1 MALWAAGPSGAVEPP
16 ALLTLDT
23 ACVYLKGGLCGVWR
37 TSREEERGARGVKR
51 RKTGGGGRARG
62 EFGEVINI
70 QQLLRRS
77 YYPATPPP
85 PPPPPLLCVLS
96 MPESRWN
103 VRAQGGGSSLVL
115 SN

>member
-1 MALWAAGPSGAVEPP
+1 MALWAAGLSGAVEPP

-37 TSREEERGARGVKR
+37 TSREGGGALGVKR
-51 RKTGGGGRARG
+51 RKTGGGGKASL
-62 EFGEVINI
+62 GEVINI
-70 QQLLRRS
+70 QQLRRS
-77 YYPATPPP
+77 YYPVTSPPL
-85 PPPPPLLCVLS
+85 PPLLCVLF

-103 VRAQGGGSSLVL
+103 VSAQGGGSSLVL